1 MPMPDLKFPDYM
13 TDAVKKLIG
22 YEAEPMEATHPVEAS
37 EVRRF
42 HHAILDLD
50 GKKPAGEMTVP
61 PTFPTFAFRRALNDP
76 DPLDALRDFP
86 DHDGLDKPFRNLP
99 LIPVP
104 LKRILNGGYEYFFFR
119 YARIGERLF
128 RRSRYRDIYQR
139 NGRDSAMV
147 FAIIDD
153 LYYGEGK
160 DLMIATK
167 QAIILR

>member
-1 MPMPDLKFPDYM
+1 MPDTVFPDYI

-22 YEAEPMEATHPVEAS
+22 FEAAPMEATHPIEAS

-42 HHAILDLD
+42 HHAILDLE
-50 GKKPAGEMTVP
+50 GKHPEDPMSVP
-61 PTFPTFAFRRALNDP
+61 PTFPTFAFRRGLNDA

-86 DHDGLDKPFRNLP
+86 EHDGLDKPFRNLP

-119 YARIGERLF
+119 SARIGERVF

-139 NGRDSAMV
+139 NGKQSAMV

-153 LYYGEGK
+153 LYYGERN
-160 DLMIATK
+160 DLMIASK